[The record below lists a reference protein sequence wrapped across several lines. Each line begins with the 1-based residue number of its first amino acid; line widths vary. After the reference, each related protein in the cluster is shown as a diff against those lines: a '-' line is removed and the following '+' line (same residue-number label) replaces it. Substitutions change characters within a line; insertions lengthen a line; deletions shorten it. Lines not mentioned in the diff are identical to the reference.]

1 MNVKKKLVT
10 LGLVGVMA
18 MGQCMSAFAAAA
30 NSKHGIIYTSS
41 GAELGKWK
49 NEMTTGYVNA
59 ETWEKNQSTK
69 CTRIAYI
76 SATTTSVYS
85 NTGSYSHYKNV
96 QLNKGEKGSYN
107 GIARARITFPATEV
121 GKLAYTKHLIIIN
134 GSAYAPTDAY
144 TSNSG
149 VKIKP

>member
-1 MNVKKKLVT
+1 MRLIKKIAT

-18 MGQCMSAFAAAA
+18 MGQCMSAFAA
-30 NSKHGIIYTSS
+30 SS
-41 GAELGKWK
+41 RSGNINNTAGTKVGEWNNKIT
-49 NEMTTGYVNA
+49 EHYVNA
-59 ETWEKNQSTK
+59 ETLEKNQSTK
-69 CTRIAYI
+69 YTRIAYI

-107 GIARARITFPATEV
+107 GIARASITFPATEV

-134 GSAYAPTDAY
+134 GSAYAPTNAY

-149 VKIKP
+149 VKITP